1 MKFMNSSIEKVIY
14 LLFLLLLLL
23 MHVAAAKHISVKMCF
38 NVDMIVFVFLILF
51 IRKVVCVDL
60 IQTKRRKTYDRPK
73 YFHRTLGNDRHKI
86 ESCLAKAA
94 SQQTQLSGMKL
105 KKKFISYRRLKTLKH
120 LVGIGAFPALIF
132 LFMNILIENLLMQFF
147 YIQICKM
154 CFSKNILYQYLI
166 FLSASLLKGFYIRL
180 YSANILKKI

>member
-14 LLFLLLLLL
+14 LLFLLLLSL

-105 KKKFISYRRLKTLKH
+105 KKIYKLPT
-120 LVGIGAFPALIF
+120 P
-132 LFMNILIENLLMQFF
+132 
-147 YIQICKM
+147 
-154 CFSKNILYQYLI
+154 
-166 FLSASLLKGFYIRL
+166 
-180 YSANILKKI
+180 